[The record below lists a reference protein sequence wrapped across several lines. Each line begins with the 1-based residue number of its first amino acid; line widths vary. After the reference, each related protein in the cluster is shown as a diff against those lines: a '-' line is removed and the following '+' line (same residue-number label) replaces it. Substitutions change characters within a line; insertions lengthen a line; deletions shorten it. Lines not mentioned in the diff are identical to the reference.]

1 MSRRLNEFTGVACFA
16 AALLWLVALV
26 SYSPSDPAW
35 FFNSVSGAAPQN
47 FAGRVGAFMAE
58 AGFQLIGYAAFVVP
72 VLLGYIGWHYFWCRD
87 VDAPYT
93 KVIGG
98 SLLVGSVAS
107 LLALAFSAFE
117 SSARHFRAGGVI
129 GEAIAAGFAVYLN
142 RTGAAILLLTVLALA
157 VVLSTQFS
165 FGQAFSF
172 VAKRVRGQ
180 RSLLER
186 FQLWREARQRDR
198 ERQQVIDKHV
208 KKTGRENA
216 PQIAGKVADA
226 VEKLKVARAK
236 AAPEL
241 DDDEDDAPS
250 ADASGGEAARD
261 QTRRPDARPAA
272 VATHRR
278 GVEGAGG
285 APQGRLRAAAGDAC
299 STRPRT
305 SARST
310 SGS

>member
-16 AALLWLVALV
+16 GALLWLVALV
-26 SYSPSDPAW
+26 SYSPTDPAW
-35 FFNSVSGAAPQN
+35 FFNSVSSGAPQN

-58 AGFQLIGYAAFVVP
+58 AGFQLIGYAAFVCP
-72 VLLGYIGWHYFWCRD
+72 GRCSATSAWHYFWCRD

-117 SSARHFRAGGVI
+117 TSARHFRAGGVI

-165 FGQAFSF
+165 FGQAFNY

-180 RSLLER
+180 HGLVER
-186 FQLWREARQRDR
+186 FQIWREGRRRDR

-216 PQIAGKVADA
+216 PADCRQSRRRRREA
-226 VEKLKVARAK
+226 EGRAREGRARPRRRGRRRRRRRCARRASRPRSNAQARPRRRSPCRSPTRSRRRRPSVAK
-236 AAPEL
+236 AAT
-241 DDDEDDAPS
+241 S
-250 ADASGGEAARD
+250 C
-261 QTRRPDARPAA
+261 RR
-272 VATHRR
+272 
-278 GVEGAGG
+278 
-285 APQGRLRAAAGDAC
+285 
-299 STRPRT
+299 
-305 SARST
+305 
-310 SGS
+310 